1 MSVHLIRGGRK
12 SEERM
17 AGLSRKG
24 MFESSQVETAL

>member
-17 AGLSRKG
+17 ACLSRKEV
-24 MFESSQVETAL
+24 FESSQVETVL